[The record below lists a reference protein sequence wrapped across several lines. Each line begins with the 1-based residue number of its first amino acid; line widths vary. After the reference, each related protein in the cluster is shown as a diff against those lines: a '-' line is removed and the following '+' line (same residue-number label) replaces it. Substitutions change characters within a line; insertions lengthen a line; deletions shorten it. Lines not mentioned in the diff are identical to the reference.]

1 MIMKVYTD
9 SPCLL
14 REERDTHKQCV
25 LKEMVIVFC
34 PWQTM
39 LFCPDDV
46 KFPLANHDKQ
56 CILQEM
62 IIVFCPDDIIKS
74 PLIIHDKQCILQ
86 EVVIVFCADDIVKFP
101 LTIHDTQCILQE
113 VVIVF
118 CADAVQAEG
127 SEWEVARTGTG
138 SNGHGAETDHGA
150 AEESWLGWCSGD
162 LRLYG
167 AKC

>member
-1 MIMKVYTD
+1 MT
-9 SPCLL
+9 
-14 REERDTHKQCV
+14 
-25 LKEMVIVFC
+25 
-34 PWQTM
+34 
-39 LFCPDDV
+39 
-46 KFPLANHDKQ
+46 
-56 CILQEM
+56 
-62 IIVFCPDDIIKS
+62 VFCPDDIIKF
-74 PLIIHDKQCILQ
+74 PLIIYDKQCILQ
-86 EVVIVFCADDIVKFP
+86 EVVIVFRADDIVKFPLTIHDTQCILQEVVIVFCADIVKFP